1 MNFPDNLKYTKD
13 HEWVKVDGDVATV
26 GITEFAQQ
34 ELGEIVFA
42 DIPAV
47 GKSFKQGETLCVV
60 ESTKAASDVYA
71 PISGT
76 VVEGNLA
83 LAASPDRINTSSYA
97 DGWLVKL
104 DKFDSG
110 ELEKLMSAAEYK
122 KHLGDKI

>member
-1 MNFPDNLKYTKD
+1 MPDNLKYTKD
-13 HEWVKVDGDVATV
+13 HEWVKVEGDVATV

-42 DIPAV
+42 DIPAT
-47 GKSFKQGETLCVV
+47 GKAFKQGGTLCVV

-71 PISGT
+71 PISGS
-76 VVEGNLA
+76 VKEGNAKLS
-83 LAASPDRINTSSYA
+83 ASPDLINSAPYT

-104 DKFDSG
+104 EKFNAA
-110 ELEKLMSAAEYK
+110 EVEKLMSAAEYK